1 MHNASLVHEAERPG
15 SPMKYV
21 RQLAVLMLILAVFS
35 PLLLVAK
42 GGTDFDRY
50 MYWGLVFKYADIF
63 QLRSSTLS
71 PCHIPYSQWSFGPGL
86 IFSIGLFFNKL
97 SGALYVGWVF
107 TALFWVTFT
116 GVLRSVTGDRKE
128 LVMLGLLLTFVG
140 TPLGYYSSNYSS
152 ESLSYACLSAALY
165 WLLTG
170 RNTPK
175 VIDHLIVGVSL
186 SLLVAI
192 RPQLVVYCLPLLALI
207 YFDLYQAYKT
217 LSQTRLK
224 VAAYLSASHLPLVLS
239 VAATGIINYWM
250 TGSALSSPYIYSH
263 GLFNSMEWLD
273 PEFMAILA
281 NPYHGLLIYH
291 PLYLVLFTALVALMF
306 HVEGRPAK
314 FGIGVVMMALLA
326 HLYIHAAWYWWWLAD
341 SFGMRGVSISAV
353 FLIPAFI
360 YLLMRLQQR
369 RVAYYALLLTAAL
382 STCWSFAM
390 LLQPEAICLD
400 FSGISIVVD
409 KSLQFVTGNMVL
421 LSVLFTVALIV
432 SFVIP
437 FTGRVERTIVV
448 ALNALLGF
456 YLSYNVWQIR
466 KNDLYFIYFIAI
478 GMVILVTLLINSNA
492 VFLKKPAGFSLL
504 IVYGFCIVLLARMSV
519 STADVIR
526 NNSADTGSYKYISSI
541 DVDLINMCYR
551 QYVDIPGYEE
561 KKQKLREF
569 RDYVNRSFI
578 NPHFQKG
585 L

>member
-1 MHNASLVHEAERPG
+1 
-15 SPMKYV
+15 
-21 RQLAVLMLILAVFS
+21 MLLLLLPVVFF
-35 PLLLVAK
+35 PLLWIAK

-50 MYWGLVFKYADIF
+50 MYWGLAFKYADIF

-86 IFSIGLFFNKL
+86 IFSIGLFFSKL

-116 GVLRSVTGDRKE
+116 GVLRSVTGDRKG
-128 LVMLGLLLTFVG
+128 LVMLGLLLTFIG

-165 WLLTG
+165 WLLAG
-170 RNTPK
+170 RNAPR
-175 VIDHLIVGVSL
+175 VIDHLIVGVCL

-217 LSQTRLK
+217 ELLTRLK
-224 VAAYLSASHLPLVLS
+224 MGAYLAASHLPLLLS
-239 VAATGIINYWM
+239 VTATGVINYWM
-250 TGSALSSPYIYSH
+250 TGSVLSSPYIYSH
-263 GLFNSMEWLD
+263 GLFKSMEWLD
-273 PEFMAILA
+273 PEFLAILA
-281 NPYHGLLIYH
+281 NPFHGLLIYH
-291 PLYLVLFTALVALMF
+291 PLYLLLFVVLVALMF
-306 HVEGRPAK
+306 YVEGRPAK
-314 FGIGVVMMALLA
+314 IGIGIVVMSILA

-369 RVAYYALLLTAAL
+369 KWAYYALLSTATL
-382 STCWSFAM
+382 SACWSFAM

-400 FSGISIVVD
+400 FNGISIVAT
-409 KSLQFVTGNMVL
+409 KSFQFVTGNLVL
-421 LSVLFTVALIV
+421 LSVLFATALAV

-437 FTGRVERTIVV
+437 FTDRVERSIAA
-448 ALNALLGF
+448 ALNSLLAF
-456 YLSYNVWQIR
+456 YLSYNVWLMR
-466 KNDLYFIYFIAI
+466 KNDLYYIYFIAI
-478 GMVILVTLLINSNA
+478 SVVILVTLLSNA
-492 VFLKKPAGFSLL
+492 NAAFLKKPAGLSLL
-504 IVYGFCIVLLARMSV
+504 IVYGSCLFLFARMSL

-526 NNSADTGSYKYISSI
+526 SSSADTSSYKYISSI
-541 DVDLINMCYR
+541 DVDLIDMCYR
-551 QYVDIPGYEE
+551 QYVDISGYEE
-561 KKQKLREF
+561 KKQKLRAF
-569 RDYVNRSFI
+569 RDYVTNSFI